1 MCVTRARYVIRFI
14 WATDRDLGA
23 GAALC
28 LFWVPLVCGDG
39 VRWCAV
45 GAGVIA
51 ALRLCHGQA

>member
-1 MCVTRARYVIRFI
+1 MGCALV
-14 WATDRDLGA
+14 LGYCN
-23 GAALC
+23 L
-28 LFWVPLVCGDG
+28 LYGDG